1 MRRTILL
8 LLSATLMTAPA
19 PTAFAD
25 IPVID
30 DDVKDKRAELKR

>member
-8 LLSATLMTAPA
+8 LLSATLIIAPA
-19 PTAFAD
+19 PAAFAD

-30 DDVKDKRAELKR
+30 DDVQEKRAED